1 MNLLIVE
8 DDVAYGQTLSR
19 RMHKQ
24 GFNVEL
30 VSSADEVLL
39 TARRFEPKYILLD
52 MKLGNQ
58 TSLPLI
64 KPLRS
69 LLPESSIVLLTGFA
83 SIATAVEAI
92 RQGANDY
99 LAKPADTQSVVATL
113 TGKKALVEVD
123 ESPLSSEQ
131 LEWEHINQVLK
142 TNNGNVSE
150 TARQLGMHR
159 RTLQRKLQKKPL
171 LVKVEHYG

>member
-39 TARRFEPKYILLD
+39 AARRFEPKYILLD

-99 LAKPADTQSVVATL
+99 LAKPVDTQSVVATL
-113 TGKKALVEVD
+113 TGKKATVEVD

-131 LEWEHINQVLK
+131 MEWEHINQVLK

>member
-39 TARRFEPKYILLD
+39 AARLFEPKYILLD

-64 KPLRS
+64 KPLRA

-113 TGKKALVEVD
+113 TGKKAAVEVD

-131 LEWEHINQVLK
+131 MEWEHINQVLK

-171 LVKVEHYG
+171 LVKVDHYG